1 MHIMTHEICIFS
13 SQCINLKATEPKQ
26 IQIQIQCA
34 AIFIPLYEKKSVMAA
49 KETLLVY
56 SIQ

>member
-1 MHIMTHEICIFS
+1 MTHEICIFS